1 MGSTTEDE
9 HEALWGIVA
18 GAREGVL
25 ATIGGDGLPH
35 LSNVYYVPDAGP
47 ADKRRVI
54 RVSTTVTRAK
64 GRNLLR
70 DCRAVLHVPG
80 PDFFNFAVVEG
91 AVSLRPATVAGEA
104 AIDEL
109 YAVNTV
115 FNGPAERPAFDHRMI
130 RDGRM
135 IVQIEVTKLYGLI
148 HRRRS

>member
-1 MGSTTEDE
+1 VGSSGEDQ
-9 HEALWGIVA
+9 HEALWQIVI

-35 LSNVYYVPDAGP
+35 LSNVYYVPEEG
-47 ADKRRVI
+47 RRVI

-70 DCRAVLHVPG
+70 DRRAVLHVPG

-91 AVSLRPATVAGEA
+91 SVSLGPATVAGEA
-104 AIDEL
+104 AIGEL

-130 RDGRM
+130 CDRRM
-135 IVQIEVTKLYGLI
+135 IVRIEVTKLYGLI

>member
-1 MGSTTEDE
+1 MGSSGEDE
-9 HEALWGIVA
+9 HEALWEIVT

-35 LSNVYYVPDAGP
+35 LSNVYYVPEDGQFM
-47 ADKRRVI
+47 I
-54 RVSTTVTRAK
+54 RISTTVTRAK
-64 GRNLLR
+64 GRNLQR

-91 AVSLRPATVAGEA
+91 IVSLSPATVVGGS

-109 YAVNTV
+109 HVLNTA
-115 FNGPAERPAFDHRMI
+115 FNGPAERPGFDHRMI

-135 IVQIEVTKLYGLI
+135 IVRIEVTKLYGLI
-148 HRRRS
+148 HPRRS